1 MTIPLVPSQPF
12 VDDVSTITADT
23 ANTWRANMAK
33 AGDFVAGSVGTA
45 YTPATSIDVGGAGI
59 EMSGPL
65 VLVAGGDMDVE
76 TGVTVQFKSG
86 STLDIDSGA
95 TVTRQGAE
103 VISGAEATTAWR
115 TADGADAHTTY
126 DVSVDEV
133 KVPAV
138 LSVSPTLYTLRSA
151 SAPVPVVGNR
161 IRFSRNGSAM
171 SGSLRIQRDPSGTIA
186 DLPSSGFSFVEF
198 CYMTSPD
205 DATARWRVVAAGGD
219 AQVTAAGG

>member
-76 TGVTVQFKSG
+76 TGVAVQFKSN

-115 TADGADAHTTY
+115 TADGADADGTY
-126 DVSVDEV
+126 DVTYDEIR
-133 KVPAV
+133 VPEV
-138 LSVSPTLYTLRSA
+138 LSTLRLYTLRHST
-151 SAPVPVVGNR
+151 SPVPPVGAR
-161 IRFSRNGSAM
+161 IRFSRNGPALSN
-171 SGSLRIQRDPSGTIA
+171 SVRIRREDGTLLA
-186 DLPSSGFSFVEF
+186 TFSSSGFCSAVV
-198 CYMTSPD
+198 CYMTAPT
-205 DATARWRVVAAGGD
+205 DATARWRVVDAGGD
-219 AQVTAAGG
+219 AQVHAVL